1 MDYRKLKGKI
11 TEVYETRSAF
21 AEAMGLDPATL
32 SAKLNDKSEWKT
44 GEITKAC
51 NLLSIPIVDAHLYFF
66 TLKV

>member
-11 TEVYETRSAF
+11 KEVYDTHAAF

-44 GEITKAC
+44 GEIAKAC
-51 NLLSIPIVDAHLYFF
+51 GLLHIPLEKTHLYFF

>member
-11 TEVYETRSAF
+11 KEVYDTHAAF
-21 AEAMGLDPATL
+21 AEAMGLDPTTL

-44 GEITKAC
+44 GEIAKAC
-51 NLLSIPIVDAHLYFF
+51 ELLHIPLEKTHLYFF